1 MRKRTSGAQKKKQS
15 AQKTP
20 PPARDTRAAVRL
32 NMASQTEHTEPCAET
47 SQLATDQF
55 QALMQAITGCQT
67 TLTTKIEQM
76 QSEMGLIRRDMDKY
90 RDRLT
95 EAERRV
101 GDNEDV
107 IRDHSAS
114 IRTLQVKMKTL
125 ESRAE
130 DQENRNRRNNLR
142 LVGLPEGVEGRDPEA
157 YTEHLLRTLLPQA
170 PFSTHFAVERA
181 HRMPSVRGPPGAPPR
196 TFIFRMLNFRDRDLI
211 LREARRAGELRS
223 ENAKI
228 MLFPDYSVE
237 TQRQRRTFD
246 QVKAQMRTRGLKYSM
261 LFPARLRVVDGE
273 TTKFFTSPEEA
284 SRWLESLPR
293 SH

>member
-1 MRKRTSGAQKKKQS
+1 MRGRYSGAQRKLQPP
-15 AQKTP
+15 QTP
-20 PPARDTRAAVRL
+20 SLPTRDTRAVTRS
-32 NMASQTEHTEPCAET
+32 NMASQTKHTEPCAES
-47 SQLATDQF
+47 SQLGTDQF

-101 GDNEDV
+101 GDTVDT
-107 IRDHSAS
+107 IREHGAS
-114 IRTLQVKMKTL
+114 LRILQVKMKML

-142 LVGLPEGVEGRDPEA
+142 LVGLPGGQDPEA
-157 YTEHLLRTLLPQA
+157 YTEQLLRTLLPQA
-170 PFSTHFAVERA
+170 QFSTHFAVERA

-211 LREARRAGELRS
+211 LKEARKVGELRS
-223 ENAKI
+223 ENTKI

-246 QVKAQMRTRGLKYSM
+246 QVKTQMRTRGLKYNM

-273 TTKFFTSPEEA
+273 TTKFFISPEDA

-293 SH
+293 NH

>member
-1 MRKRTSGAQKKKQS
+1 
-15 AQKTP
+15 
-20 PPARDTRAAVRL
+20 
-32 NMASQTEHTEPCAET
+32 MASQTEHTDTQAES
-47 SQLATDQF
+47 SQMGEGQF

-67 TLTTKIEQM
+67 TLTTKIEQI

-101 GDNEDV
+101 GENEDE
-107 IRDHSAS
+107 IRDHGAS
-114 IRTLQVKMKTL
+114 IRILQVKMKTL
-125 ESRAE
+125 ELRAE

-142 LVGLPEGVEGRDPEA
+142 LVGLPEGREGRDPEA
-157 YTEHLLRTLLPQA
+157 YTEQLLRNLLPQA
-170 PFSTHFAVERA
+170 PFSAHFAVERA
-181 HRMPSVRGPPGAPPR
+181 HRMPSTRGPPGTPPR
-196 TFIFRMLNFRDRDLI
+196 TFIFRLLNFRDRDLI
-211 LREARRAGELRS
+211 LREARKVGELRT

-246 QVKAQMRTRGLKYSM
+246 QVKAQMRVKGLKYSM

-284 SRWLESLPR
+284 ARWLESLPR
-293 SH
+293 NH